1 MFSKFFIE
9 RPRFAV
15 VIAIVMSLAGLIAIF
30 SLPVAMYPEITP
42 PQIMVRAD
50 YTGAS
55 AETVANTVAI
65 PIETAVN
72 GVDDM
77 MYMESSSYNSG
88 RYELTISFEIGT
100 DPDLAQVKVQNRVQG
115 ALNQLPDEVQARGV
129 TVIRRSSEIL
139 GFLQAISPKG
149 THDRN
154 FLNNYI
160 TNNVKNN
167 LGRQYGV
174 GDANVMGSPLS
185 MRVWLDAD
193 KMAALNL
200 PISAVRAAISSQN
213 YQPSLGSVG
222 SEPNDGTS
230 NLVFSLETQGRL
242 NEAKDFKNIIV
253 RTEAEGGLVRLKDI
267 ARIEIGSESYLVSAD
282 VDGQAN
288 VGIMVNKLSGANALK
303 AMDAVREELARL
315 SKYFPEDFEVNV
327 FFDATEFI
335 RASIEEVVF
344 TLFLTFGLVVIV
356 CFLFLQD
363 WRATLIPSIAIPVSI
378 LSTFAVMLALGYNLN
393 ILTLFGLILAIG
405 LVVDDA
411 IVVVERVLYLMQ
423 SEGLSPK
430 EASKKAMEQ
439 VSSAVVATTLVLL
452 AIFVP
457 IAFMG
462 GVTGRIYQQ
471 FAISISFAVLF
482 SGINALTLSP
492 ALSATLLKPLKT
504 RTSGFLYR
512 FEQLI
517 NKSKNSYVKA
527 VSYIGRKFILIVV
540 FFFVLVALNSFF
552 GSTIQTSFLPHEDQ
566 GAVLANIQL
575 PEGASGKRTSKV
587 IEKTREIMK
596 TEEKIRSVMNLR
608 GFSILA
614 GQGENVGFNVIALKP
629 WAERQSSWW
638 KKLIG
643 KKEKD
648 NFSTSIKN
656 RLNALMQGISE
667 ASIMLFEFPAIP
679 GLGSNNSMDL
689 RLQSVENSDMTAL
702 EKTLN
707 QFLMKLNQLPQVAS
721 AYSTYTSKTPHAYL
735 DINREKAELMGV
747 SIGSIYST
755 LQTYLGSMY
764 VNDINIGTQA
774 NRVMLQADWKY
785 RKNLDSIKNLYV
797 QSSSGEMVPLGSL
810 IDIRRVTLPR
820 SINRYNQYAAATV
833 NINAV
838 PGSSS
843 GEVMDAVEKLAA
855 ETLSKSYSY
864 EWSGMSLQEKRNEG
878 RIVYIVAL
886 AILFAYLFL
895 VAQYE
900 SWTIPISVILSV
912 MTAMC
917 GAFIGLKVAHLPL
930 SIYAQLGMV
939 LLVGLSAKNA
949 ILIVEFAK
957 EEYAKGVPLV
967 EAAMV
972 GTKERFRAVLMTALT
987 FILGVSPLVW
997 ATGACAGSRVAVGV
1011 PVFSG
1016 MLIGTLGGLLIIPLF
1031 YILVQTIVDYKKIKN
1046 KD

>member
-15 VIAIVMSLAGLIAIF
+15 VIAIVMSLAGMIAIF
-30 SLPVAMYPEITP
+30 MLPIAMYPELTP

-50 YTGAS
+50 YSGAS

-100 DPDLAQVKVQNRVQG
+100 DPDLAQVKVQNRVQQ
-115 ALNQLPDEVQARGV
+115 ALNQLPDEVQSRGV

-139 GFLQAISPKG
+139 GFLQAISPNG
-149 THDRN
+149 THDKN
-154 FLNNYI
+154 FLNNYV

-174 GDANVMGSPLS
+174 GDATVMGAPLS

-200 PISAVRAAISSQN
+200 PIDLVRAAINSQN

-242 NEAKDFKNIIV
+242 NEAKDFENIIV

-267 ARIEIGSESYLVSAD
+267 ARVEIGSESYLVTSD

-288 VGIMVNKLSGANALK
+288 VGIMVNKLSGANAIK
-303 AMDAVREELARL
+303 AMNAVKEELARL
-315 SKYFPEDFEVNV
+315 SKYFPEDFDVNV

-335 RASIEEVVF
+335 KVSIEEVVF
-344 TLFLTFGLVVIV
+344 TLFLTFGLVVLV
-356 CFLFLQD
+356 CFVFLQN

-423 SEGLSPK
+423 SENLSPK

-482 SGINALTLSP
+482 SGVNALTLSP
-492 ALSATLLKPLKT
+492 ALSATLLKPFKPKT
-504 RTSGFLYR
+504 EGFLFK
-512 FEQLI
+512 FEQFI
-517 NKSKNSYVKA
+517 GASKNRYVRA
-527 VSYIGRKFILIVV
+527 VAYLGRKMVFIILILLL
-540 FFFVLVALNSFF
+540 LVGLNMLA
-552 GSTIQTSFLPHEDQ
+552 GRNIQSTFLPHEDQ
-566 GAVLANIQL
+566 GVVLANIQL
-575 PEGASGKRTSKV
+575 PEGASGKRTSDV
-587 IEKTREIMK
+587 IDKTREIIK
-596 TEEKIRSVMNLR
+596 TEGKVRSTMNLR

-629 WAERQSSWW
+629 WDER
-638 KKLIG
+638 
-643 KKEKD
+643 KEAAD
-648 NFSTSIKN
+648 FSTNIKD
-656 RLNALMQGISE
+656 RLMAKMQGITE
-667 ASIMLFEFPAIP
+667 ANIMLFEFPAIP

-689 RLQSVENSDMTAL
+689 RLQSIENSDMTEL
-702 EKTLN
+702 EKNLN
-707 QFLMKLNQLPQVAS
+707 QFLLKLNQLPEVAM
-721 AYSTYTSKTPHAYL
+721 AYSTFTSRTPHAYL
-735 DINREKAELMGV
+735 DIDREKAELMGV

-774 NRVMLQADWKY
+774 NKVMVMADWKY

-797 QSSSGEMVPLGSL
+797 QSNSGQMVPLGSL
-810 IDIRRVTLPR
+810 INVRRVTLPR

-843 GEVMDAVEKLAA
+843 GAVMDAVEKLAA

-900 SWTIPISVILSV
+900 SWTIPISVIMSV
-912 MTAMC
+912 LTAML
-917 GAFIGLKVAHLPL
+917 GAFVGLYIFGLPL

-949 ILIVEFAK
+949 ILIVEFSKK
-957 EEYAKGVPLV
+957 EHEKGTSVV
-967 EAAMV
+967 KAAEI
-972 GTKERFRAVLMTALT
+972 GTRERFRAVLMTALT
-987 FILGVSPLVW
+987 FILGVAPLVW

-1016 MLIGTLGGLLIIPLF
+1016 MLVGTLGGLLVIPLF
-1031 YILVQTIVDYKKIKN
+1031 YVLVQTIVDKFFAPKKL
-1046 KD
+1046 

>member
-30 SLPVAMYPEITP
+30 MLPIAMYPELTP

-50 YTGAS
+50 YSGAS

-88 RYELTISFEIGT
+88 HYELTISFEIGT
-100 DPDLAQVKVQNRVQG
+100 DPDLAQVKVQNRVQQ

-139 GFLQAISPKG
+139 GFLQAISPNG
-149 THDRN
+149 THDKK
-154 FLNNYI
+154 FLNNYV
-160 TNNVKNN
+160 NNNIKNN

-174 GDANVMGSPLS
+174 GDANVMDAPLS

-193 KMAALNL
+193 KMTALNL
-200 PISAVRAAISSQN
+200 PISAVRAAINSQN

-230 NLVFSLETQGRL
+230 DIVFSLETQGRL
-242 NEAKDFKNIIV
+242 NEAKDFENIIV

-267 ARIEIGSESYLVSAD
+267 ARVEIGQESYLVKTD
-282 VDGQAN
+282 VDGQDN

-303 AMDAVREELARL
+303 AMDAIRAELARL
-315 SKYFPEDFEVNV
+315 SKYYPEDFDVKV

-335 RASIEEVVF
+335 RVSIKEVVL
-344 TLFLTFGLVVIV
+344 TLFLTFGLVVLV
-356 CFLFLQD
+356 CFLFLQNF
-363 WRATLIPSIAIPVSI
+363 WATLIPAIAIPVSI

-411 IVVVERVLYLMQ
+411 IVVVERVMYLMQ
-423 SEGLSPK
+423 TEKLSPK

-482 SGINALTLSP
+482 SGVNALTLSP
-492 ALSATLLKPLKT
+492 ALSATLLKPTKE
-504 RTSGFLYR
+504 RTSGLLYR
-512 FEQLI
+512 FEQFI
-517 NKSKNSYVKA
+517 NASKNRYVKA
-527 VSYIGRKFILIVV
+527 VAFIGRKMAFILVILAVLIGLN
-540 FFFVLVALNSFF
+540 FFS
-552 GSTIQTSFLPHEDQ
+552 GKYIQSTFLPHEDQ
-566 GAVLANIQL
+566 GVILANIQL
-575 PEGASGKRTSKV
+575 PEGSAGKRTQKV
-587 IEKTREIMK
+587 IDKMREIFK
-596 TEEKIRSVMNLR
+596 TEDKIKSVMSLR

-614 GQGENVGFNVIALKP
+614 GRGENVGFNVIDLKS
-629 WAERQSSWW
+629 WDER
-638 KKLIG
+638 KG
-643 KKEKD
+643 AT
-648 NFSTSIKN
+648 NYSTNIKN
-656 RLNALMQGISE
+656 RLMMAKQGITE
-667 ASIMLFEFPAIP
+667 ADIMLFEFPAIP

-689 RLQSVENSDMTAL
+689 RLQSVENSNMTEL

-707 QFLMKLNQLPQVAS
+707 QFLMKLNQLPQVAM
-721 AYSTYTSKTPHAYL
+721 AYSTYSSRTPHAYL

-774 NRVMLQADWKY
+774 NKVMLQADWKY
-785 RKNLDSIKNLYV
+785 RKNLESIKNLYV
-797 QSSSGEMVPLGSL
+797 QSNSGQMVPLGSL
-810 IDIRRVTLPR
+810 VDIRRVTLPR

-833 NINAV
+833 NIDAV

-843 GEVMDAVEKLAA
+843 GAVMDAVEKLAA

-878 RIVYIVAL
+878 RIFYLVAL

-900 SWTIPISVILSV
+900 SWTIPISVIMSV
-912 MTAMC
+912 MTGML
-917 GAFIGLKVAHLPL
+917 GAFAGLYISKLPL

-949 ILIVEFAK
+949 ILIVEFSK
-957 EEYAKGVPLV
+957 HEHEKGTTIVK
-967 EAAMV
+967 AAEI
-972 GTKERFRAVLMTALT
+972 GTRERFRAVLMTALT
-987 FILGVSPLVW
+987 FILGVAPLVW
-997 ATGACAGSRVAVGV
+997 ATGACAGSRQAVGV

-1016 MLIGTLGGLLIIPLF
+1016 MLVGTLGGLLVIPLF
-1031 YILVQTIVDYKKIKN
+1031 YILVQTVVDKKWNPAAEERVRKRFRR
-1046 KD
+1046 

>member
-30 SLPVAMYPEITP
+30 MLPVAMYPELTP

-50 YTGAS
+50 YAGAS

-100 DPDLAQVKVQNRVQG
+100 DPDLAQVKVQNRVQQ

-149 THDRN
+149 THDKN
-154 FLNNYI
+154 FLNNYV
-160 TNNVKNN
+160 TNNVKNS
-167 LGRQYGV
+167 LGRLYGV
-174 GDANVMGSPLS
+174 GDATVMGSPLS

-193 KMAALNL
+193 KMTALNL

-222 SEPNDGTS
+222 SEPNDGSS

-242 NEAKDFKNIIV
+242 NEVKDFENIIV

-267 ARIEIGSESYLVSAD
+267 ARVEIGSESYLVSSD
-282 VDGQAN
+282 VDGQTN
-288 VGIMVNKLSGANALK
+288 VGIMLNKLSGANALK
-303 AMDAVREELARL
+303 AMDAVKAELKRL
-315 SKYFPEDFEVNV
+315 AKYFPEDFEVNI

-335 RASIEEVVF
+335 RVSIEEVVF
-344 TLFLTFGLVVIV
+344 TLFLTFGLVVLV
-356 CFLFLQD
+356 CFIFLQN

-423 SEGLSPK
+423 SEHLSPK

-482 SGINALTLSP
+482 SGVNALTLSP
-492 ALSATLLKPLKT
+492 ALSATLLRPVESK
-504 RTSGFLYR
+504 TSGFLYR
-512 FEQLI
+512 FEQFI
-517 NKSKNSYVKA
+517 NNTKNRYVKFVA
-527 VSYIGRKFILIVV
+527 LFGRKMMFIIFV
-540 FFFVLVALNSFF
+540 FALLAGLNLFA
-552 GSTIQTSFLPHEDQ
+552 GKHIQSTFLPQEDQ
-566 GAVLANIQL
+566 GVVLSIVQL
-575 PEGASGKRTSKV
+575 PEGSSGKRTEAV
-587 IEKTREIMK
+587 IEKIRKIVK
-596 TEEKIRSVMNLR
+596 TEDKVRSVMDLR
-608 GFSILA
+608 GISLGA

-629 WAERQSSWW
+629 WAERKS
-638 KKLIG
+638 
-643 KKEKD
+643 D
-648 NFSTSIKN
+648 ADFSTNIKD
-656 RLNALMQGISE
+656 RLSMKMLGIPE

-679 GLGSNNSMDL
+679 GLGSSNDMDL
-689 RLQSVENSDMTAL
+689 RLQSIENADMTEL
-702 EKTLN
+702 EKNLN
-707 QFLMKLNQLPQVAS
+707 QFLVKLNQLPEIAR
-721 AYSTYTSKTPHAYL
+721 AYSTFTSRTPHAYL
-735 DINREKAELMGV
+735 DINREKAELLGV
-747 SIGSIYST
+747 SIGNIYST

-774 NRVMLQADWKY
+774 NRVMVMADWKY
-785 RKNLDSIKNLYV
+785 RQNLDSIKNLYV
-797 QSSSGEMVPLGSL
+797 QSSSGQMVRLGSL

-820 SINRYNQYAAATV
+820 SIDRYNQYATATI
-833 NINAV
+833 NIAAV

-843 GEVMDAVEKLAA
+843 GAVMDKVEKLAA

-878 RIVYIVAL
+878 RIIYIVGL

-900 SWTIPISVILSV
+900 SWTIPLSVILSV
-912 MTAMC
+912 LTAMF
-917 GAFIGLKVAHLPL
+917 GAFLGLYIAGLPL

-949 ILIVEFAK
+949 ILIVEFSKK
-957 EEYAKGVPLV
+957 EHERGVSIV
-967 EAAMV
+967 KAAEI

-987 FILGVSPLVW
+987 FILGVAPLVW
-997 ATGACAGSRVAVGV
+997 ATGACAGSRAAVGV

-1016 MLIGTLGGLLIIPLF
+1016 MLVGTLFGLAIIPLF
-1031 YILVQTIVDYKKIKN
+1031 YIMVQTAVDKLENRKAK
-1046 KD
+1046 